1 MTFRLPSLLGLP
13 ALLLSYS
20 VLAQGNLP
28 ANISSKDMGAGTLY
42 TTDAGETLYTYL
54 RDREQPGSSACVDA
68 CAEAW
73 PPVLVQDGADPVGN
87 WTTVT
92 RPSGE
97 KQWAYKDKPVYTFI
111 EDTHQDAMVGIRT
124 TGTWNAVFDL
134 TTTPPSIS
142 ILGTVHGQMLV
153 TLKGM
158 TVYTPKNAATS
169 CNDACA
175 KQWRPVEAPWLAN
188 AIGEQWLVAQ
198 REDGLAQWTY
208 ADRPLYTFA
217 GDFKAGDSNGTEA
230 SSDWEVV
237 TLQPVPAIPDWV
249 TFQETDLGPA
259 FANKDQMTVYH
270 LVSNP
275 NKVQRETCDATCVQ
289 ENWTPMLVDPGVEP
303 MGNWTVLEKEDGT
316 RQWKYLGYPVYTH
329 KHDKIPGDINGD
341 KFGTGAGIRDG
352 WNVILKETLI
362 QKLS

>member
-1 MTFRLPSLLGLP
+1 MSFRLSGLLGLSL
-13 ALLLSYS
+13 LLLSHIA
-20 VLAQGNLP
+20 LANEP
-28 ANISSKDMGAGTLY
+28 TPSNITSRDMGAGTLY
-42 TTDAGETLYTYL
+42 TTDAGATLYTYL
-54 RDREQPGSSACVDA
+54 PDREQPGSSACVDA

-73 PPVLVQDGADPVGN
+73 PPVLVPDGATPVGN
-87 WTTVT
+87 WTIVT

-97 KQWAYKDKPVYTFI
+97 KQWAYKGKPVYTFI
-111 EDTHQDAMVGIRT
+111 EDTHPDAMVGIRT

-134 TTTPPSIS
+134 IDTPPSLS

-153 TLKGM
+153 TLNGM
-158 TVYTPKNAATS
+158 TIYSPKDPATS
-169 CNDACA
+169 CLDACA

-188 AIGEQWLVAQ
+188 PIGAKWRVAQ

-208 ADRPLYTFA
+208 ADRPLYTHA
-217 GDFKAGDSNGTEA
+217 GDFKAGDTNGTEVSA
-230 SSDWEVV
+230 DWEIV
-237 TLQPVPAIPDWV
+237 TLQPAPAIPDWV

-259 FANKDQMTVYH
+259 FANKDRMTVYH

-275 NKVQRETCDATCVQ
+275 DKVARETCDATCVQ
-289 ENWTPMLVDPGVEP
+289 ENWTPMLVEPGVEP
-303 MGNWTVLEKEDGT
+303 MGNWTVLEREDGT

>member
-1 MTFRLPSLLGLP
+1 MIVRLFGLLGLSL
-13 ALLLSYS
+13 LLLSP
-20 VLAQGNLP
+20 VAQAAGP
-28 ANISSKDMGAGTLY
+28 MPSNISSRDMGAGTLY

-73 PPVLVQDGADPVGN
+73 PPVLVPDGAAPVGN

-92 RPSGE
+92 RPTGE
-97 KQWAYKDKPVYTFI
+97 RQWAYKGKPVYTFI
-111 EDTHQDAMVGIRT
+111 EDTHADAMVGIRT

-134 TTTPPSIS
+134 IDTPPSIS
-142 ILGTVHGQMLV
+142 ILGTVQGQVLV
-153 TLKGM
+153 TLDGM
-158 TVYTPKNAATS
+158 TVYSPKDAATP

-188 AIGEQWLVAQ
+188 PIGDSWRVAQ
-198 REDGLAQWTY
+198 RADGLAQWTY
-208 ADRPLYTFA
+208 AGRPLYTFA

-230 SSDWEVV
+230 SADWEVLI
-237 TLQPVPAIPDWV
+237 LQSAPAIPSWV

-259 FANKDQMTVYH
+259 FADKDRMTVYH

-275 NKVQRETCDATCVQ
+275 DKVARETCDATCVQ
-289 ENWTPMLVDPGVEP
+289 ENWTPMLVEPGVEP
-303 MGNWTVLEKEDGT
+303 MGNWTVLEREDGS